1 MSARGTSDD
10 DAGVRR
16 SPPSAS
22 APPPPPPPPFPTRW
36 SDVLADPRHRSRAAS
51 LFPPLS
57 PTAHKGSQGRVAI
70 FGGSDRYAGAPYYAA
85 RSALVCGV
93 DLATVFCAS
102 EACVPI
108 KCYSPELMV
117 QAVYSVEEMDSLVRE
132 EEGILR
138 ELEKCRQRQG
148 SDLLTNEMHGME
160 LRQTIKKIERSEEKQ
175 HLLIQSE
182 LKNEDRMEMLAE
194 RLAKMKS
201 LEEELRNL
209 KARQEVFVDGIVDAI
224 TRSFPALHAM
234 CIGPGLGRHPLVF
247 SVAEKV
253 ILGAIESRLMLI
265 LDADALFML
274 SLKEYASLLGTLRSY
289 ERCVLTPNLMEMR
302 RLNDALLSAGT
313 SANGRE
319 KRRSNVI
326 VQKGGVDTIM
336 HDRYTM
342 RCEEE
347 GGLKRSGGIGDVL
360 AGTITA
366 FMAWNAILEKEETSH
381 DSSNINAK
389 NDETEYNEECQQR
402 VFASWTAAILVK
414 KATRIAFQKKNR
426 SMSALDVIE
435 EIGGIVSNMEDGLK
449 SERNNLIQRTNGD
462 VVHE

>member
-1 MSARGTSDD
+1 M
-10 DAGVRR
+10 
-16 SPPSAS
+16 
-22 APPPPPPPPFPTRW
+22 
-36 SDVLADPRHRSRAAS
+36 
-51 LFPPLS
+51 
-57 PTAHKGSQGRVAI
+57 AI

-93 DLATVFCAS
+93 DLATVFCAR

-117 QAVYSVEEMDSLVRE
+117 QAVYSIEEMDMLTRE
-132 EEGILR
+132 EGGILR

-148 SDLLTNEMHGME
+148 SDLLTNEMNGME
-160 LRQTIKKIERSEEKQ
+160 LRQTMQKLEHSEEKQ

-182 LKNEDRMEMLAE
+182 LKADDRMEMLAE
-194 RLAKMKS
+194 RLTKMKS

-209 KARQEVFVDGIVDAI
+209 KARQEVFVNGIVDDI
-224 TRSFPALHAM
+224 TRSFPALHAI

-253 ILGAIESRLMLI
+253 ILGAIESNLMLV

-274 SLKEYASLLGTLRSY
+274 SLKEYASLLGTLRSN
-289 ERCVLTPNLMEMR
+289 ERCVMTPNLMEMR
-302 RLNDALLSAGT
+302 RLDDALLSAAGTT
-313 SANGRE
+313 SADGERE
-319 KRRSNVI
+319 KRTSNVI
-326 VQKGGVDTIM
+326 VQKGNVDTIM

-366 FMAWNAILEKEETSH
+366 FMAWNAILEKEETTSS
-381 DSSNINAK
+381 DSYYNIDAK
-389 NDETEYNEECQQR
+389 NNDDTVYNVECQQR

-414 KATRIAFQKKNR
+414 KATRIAFQKKKR

-435 EIGGIVSNMEDGLK
+435 EIGDIVSIMEDGLI
-449 SERNNLIQRTNGD
+449 SERRNLIQRANGD
-462 VVHE
+462 VPST

>member
-1 MSARGTSDD
+1 M
-10 DAGVRR
+10 
-16 SPPSAS
+16 
-22 APPPPPPPPFPTRW
+22 
-36 SDVLADPRHRSRAAS
+36 
-51 LFPPLS
+51 
-57 PTAHKGSQGRVAI
+57 AI

-93 DLATVFCAS
+93 DLATVFCAR

-117 QAVYSVEEMDSLVRE
+117 QAVYSIEEMDMLTRE
-132 EEGILR
+132 EGGILR

-148 SDLLTNEMHGME
+148 SDLLTNEMNGME
-160 LRQTIKKIERSEEKQ
+160 LRQTMQKLEHSEEKQ

-182 LKNEDRMEMLAE
+182 LKADDRMEMLAE
-194 RLAKMKS
+194 RLTKMKS

-209 KARQEVFVDGIVDAI
+209 KARQEVFVNGIVDDI
-224 TRSFPALHAM
+224 TRSFPALHAI

-253 ILGAIESRLMLI
+253 ILGAIESNLMLV

-274 SLKEYASLLGTLRSY
+274 SLKEYASLLGTLRSN
-289 ERCVLTPNLMEMR
+289 ERCVMTPNLMEMR
-302 RLNDALLSAGT
+302 RLDDALLSAAGTT
-313 SANGRE
+313 SADGERE

-326 VQKGGVDTIM
+326 VHKGNVDTIM

-366 FMAWNAILEKEETSH
+366 FMAWNAILEKEETTSS
-381 DSSNINAK
+381 DSYYNIDAK
-389 NDETEYNEECQQR
+389 NNDDTVYNVECQQR

-414 KATRIAFQKKNR
+414 KATRIAFQKKKR

-435 EIGGIVSNMEDGLK
+435 EIGDIVSIMEDGLI
-449 SERNNLIQRTNGD
+449 SERRNLIQRANGD
-462 VVHE
+462 VPST

>member
-1 MSARGTSDD
+1 M
-10 DAGVRR
+10 
-16 SPPSAS
+16 
-22 APPPPPPPPFPTRW
+22 
-36 SDVLADPRHRSRAAS
+36 
-51 LFPPLS
+51 
-57 PTAHKGSQGRVAI
+57 AI

-93 DLATVFCAS
+93 DLATVFCAR

-117 QAVYSVEEMDSLVRE
+117 QAVYSIEEMDMLTRE
-132 EEGILR
+132 EGGILR

-148 SDLLTNEMHGME
+148 SDLLTNEMNGME
-160 LRQTIKKIERSEEKQ
+160 LRQTMQKLEHSEEKQ

-182 LKNEDRMEMLAE
+182 LKADDRMEMLAE
-194 RLAKMKS
+194 RLTKMKS

-209 KARQEVFVDGIVDAI
+209 KARQEVFVNGIVDDI
-224 TRSFPALHAM
+224 TRSFPALHAI

-253 ILGAIESRLMLI
+253 ILGAIESNLMLV

-274 SLKEYASLLGTLRSY
+274 SLKEYASLLGTLRSN
-289 ERCVLTPNLMEMR
+289 ERCVMTPNLMEMR
-302 RLNDALLSAGT
+302 RLDDALLSAAGTT
-313 SANGRE
+313 SADGERE

-326 VQKGGVDTIM
+326 VQKGNVDTIM

-366 FMAWNAILEKEETSH
+366 FMAWNAILEKEETTSS
-381 DSSNINAK
+381 DSYYNIDAK
-389 NDETEYNEECQQR
+389 NNDDTVYNVECQQR

-414 KATRIAFQKKNR
+414 KATRIAFQKKKR

-435 EIGGIVSNMEDGLK
+435 EIGDIVSIMEDGLI
-449 SERNNLIQRTNGD
+449 SERRNLIQRANGD
-462 VVHE
+462 VPST

>member
-1 MSARGTSDD
+1 
-10 DAGVRR
+10 
-16 SPPSAS
+16 
-22 APPPPPPPPFPTRW
+22 
-36 SDVLADPRHRSRAAS
+36 
-51 LFPPLS
+51 
-57 PTAHKGSQGRVAI
+57 VAI

-93 DLATVFCAS
+93 DLATVFCAR

-117 QAVYSVEEMDSLVRE
+117 QAVYSIEEMDMLTRE
-132 EEGILR
+132 EGGILR

-148 SDLLTNEMHGME
+148 SDLLTNEMNGME
-160 LRQTIKKIERSEEKQ
+160 LRQTMQKLEHSEEKQ

-182 LKNEDRMEMLAE
+182 LKADDRMEMLAE

-209 KARQEVFVDGIVDAI
+209 KARQEVFVNGIVDDI
-224 TRSFPALHAM
+224 TRSFPALHAI

-253 ILGAIESRLMLI
+253 ILGAIESNLMLV

-274 SLKEYASLLGTLRSY
+274 SLKEYASLLGTLRSN
-289 ERCVLTPNLMEMR
+289 ERCVMTPNLMEMR
-302 RLNDALLSAGT
+302 RLDDALLSAAGTT
-313 SANGRE
+313 SADGERE

-326 VQKGGVDTIM
+326 VQKGNVDTIM

-366 FMAWNAILEKEETSH
+366 FMAWNAILEKEETTSS
-381 DSSNINAK
+381 DSYYNIDAK
-389 NDETEYNEECQQR
+389 NNDDTVYNVECQQR

-414 KATRIAFQKKNR
+414 KATRIAFQKKKR

-435 EIGGIVSNMEDGLK
+435 EIGDIVSIMEDGLI
-449 SERNNLIQRTNGD
+449 SERRNLIQWANGD
-462 VVHE
+462 VPST

>member
-1 MSARGTSDD
+1 M
-10 DAGVRR
+10 
-16 SPPSAS
+16 
-22 APPPPPPPPFPTRW
+22 
-36 SDVLADPRHRSRAAS
+36 
-51 LFPPLS
+51 
-57 PTAHKGSQGRVAI
+57 AI

-93 DLATVFCAS
+93 DLATVFCAR

-117 QAVYSVEEMDSLVRE
+117 QAVYSIEEMDMLTRE
-132 EEGILR
+132 EGGILR

-148 SDLLTNEMHGME
+148 SDLLTNEMNGME
-160 LRQTIKKIERSEEKQ
+160 LRQTMQKLEHSEEKQ

-182 LKNEDRMEMLAE
+182 LKADDRMEMLAE
-194 RLAKMKS
+194 RLTKMKS

-209 KARQEVFVDGIVDAI
+209 KARQEVFVNGIVDDI
-224 TRSFPALHAM
+224 TRSFPALHAI

-253 ILGAIESRLMLI
+253 ILGAIESNLMLV

-274 SLKEYASLLGTLRSY
+274 SLKEYASLLGTLRSN
-289 ERCVLTPNLMEMR
+289 ERCVMTPNLMEMR
-302 RLNDALLSAGT
+302 RLDDALLSAAGTT
-313 SANGRE
+313 SADGERE

-326 VQKGGVDTIM
+326 VQKGNVDTIM

-366 FMAWNAILEKEETSH
+366 FMAWNAILEKEETTSS
-381 DSSNINAK
+381 DSYYNIDAK
-389 NDETEYNEECQQR
+389 NNDDTVYNVECQQR

-414 KATRIAFQKKNR
+414 KATRIAFQKKKR
-426 SMSALDVIE
+426 SMSALDVIV
-435 EIGGIVSNMEDGLK
+435 EIGDIVSIMEDGLI
-449 SERNNLIQRTNGD
+449 SERKNLIQRANGD
-462 VVHE
+462 VPST

>member
-1 MSARGTSDD
+1 M
-10 DAGVRR
+10 
-16 SPPSAS
+16 
-22 APPPPPPPPFPTRW
+22 
-36 SDVLADPRHRSRAAS
+36 
-51 LFPPLS
+51 
-57 PTAHKGSQGRVAI
+57 AI

-93 DLATVFCAS
+93 DLATVFCAR

-117 QAVYSVEEMDSLVRE
+117 QAVYSIEEMDMLTRE
-132 EEGILR
+132 EGGILR

-148 SDLLTNEMHGME
+148 SDLLTNEMNGME
-160 LRQTIKKIERSEEKQ
+160 LRQTMQKLEHSEEKQ

-182 LKNEDRMEMLAE
+182 LKADDRMEMLAE

-209 KARQEVFVDGIVDAI
+209 KARQEVFVNGIVDDI
-224 TRSFPALHAM
+224 TRSFPALHAI

-253 ILGAIESRLMLI
+253 ILGAIESNLMLV

-274 SLKEYASLLGTLRSY
+274 SLKEYASLLGTLRSN
-289 ERCVLTPNLMEMR
+289 ERCVMTPNLMEMR
-302 RLNDALLSAGT
+302 RLDDALLSAAGTT
-313 SANGRE
+313 SADGERE

-326 VQKGGVDTIM
+326 VQKGNVDTIM

-366 FMAWNAILEKEETSH
+366 FMAWNAILEKEETTSS
-381 DSSNINAK
+381 DSYYNIDAK
-389 NDETEYNEECQQR
+389 NNDDTVYNVECQQR

-414 KATRIAFQKKNR
+414 KETRIAFQKK
-426 SMSALDVIE
+426 
-435 EIGGIVSNMEDGLK
+435 
-449 SERNNLIQRTNGD
+449 
-462 VVHE
+462 

>member
-1 MSARGTSDD
+1 MSSRGTSDD

-22 APPPPPPPPFPTRW
+22 SSAPTPPPPFPTRW
-36 SDVLADPRHRSRAAS
+36 SDALADPRHRARAES
-51 LFPPLS
+51 LFPPLA
-57 PTAHKGSQGRVAI
+57 PTAHKGSHGRVAI

-93 DLATVFCAS
+93 DLVTIFCAS
-102 EACVPI
+102 EASVPI

-117 QAVYSVEEMDSLVRE
+117 QAVYSVEEMDSLAKE
-132 EEGILR
+132 EEAILR
-138 ELEKCRQRQG
+138 ELEKCRRKQG
-148 SDLLTNEMHGME
+148 NDLLTNEMNGME
-160 LRQTIKKIERSEEKQ
+160 LRQTMKKLERSEEKQ

-182 LKNEDRMEMLAE
+182 LRNDDRMEMLAE

-201 LEEELRNL
+201 LEEDLQNL

-224 TRSFPALHAM
+224 TGAFPGLHAI

-253 ILGAIESRLMLI
+253 MLGAIESRLMLI

-274 SLKEYASLLGTLRSY
+274 SLKEYTSLLGELRSY
-289 ERCVLTPNLMEMR
+289 ERCVMTPNLMEMR
-302 RLNDALLSAGT
+302 RLHDALSAGP
-313 SANGRE
+313 SADGTE
-319 KRRSNVI
+319 KRSNVI
-326 VQKGGVDTIM
+326 VQKGNVDTIM

-366 FMAWNAILEKEETSH
+366 FMAWNAILGKDETS
-381 DSSNINAK
+381 DSYDINAK
-389 NDETEYNEECQQR
+389 NDDTVYNEECQQR

-414 KATRIAFQKKNR
+414 KATRIAFQKKKR

-435 EIGGIVSNMEDGLK
+435 EIGKIVSNMEDGLK
-449 SERNNLIQRTNGD
+449 SERSNLIQRTNCD
-462 VVHE
+462 VVHD

>member
-1 MSARGTSDD
+1 M
-10 DAGVRR
+10 
-16 SPPSAS
+16 
-22 APPPPPPPPFPTRW
+22 
-36 SDVLADPRHRSRAAS
+36 
-51 LFPPLS
+51 
-57 PTAHKGSQGRVAI
+57 AI

-93 DLATVFCAS
+93 DLATVFCAR

-117 QAVYSVEEMDSLVRE
+117 QAVYSIEEMDMLTRE
-132 EEGILR
+132 EGGILR

-148 SDLLTNEMHGME
+148 SDLLTNEMNGME
-160 LRQTIKKIERSEEKQ
+160 LRQTMQKLEHSEEKQ

-182 LKNEDRMEMLAE
+182 LKADDRMEMLAE
-194 RLAKMKS
+194 RLTKMKS

-209 KARQEVFVDGIVDAI
+209 KARQEVFVNGIVDDI
-224 TRSFPALHAM
+224 TRSFPALHAI

-253 ILGAIESRLMLI
+253 ILGAIESNLMLV

-274 SLKEYASLLGTLRSY
+274 SLKEYASLLGTLRSN
-289 ERCVLTPNLMEMR
+289 ERCVMTPNLMEMR
-302 RLNDALLSAGT
+302 RLDDALLSAAGTT
-313 SANGRE
+313 SADEERE

-326 VQKGGVDTIM
+326 VQKGNVDTIM

-366 FMAWNAILEKEETSH
+366 FMAWNAILEKEETTSS
-381 DSSNINAK
+381 DSYYNIDAK
-389 NDETEYNEECQQR
+389 NNDDTVYNVECQQR

-414 KATRIAFQKKNR
+414 KATRIAFQKKKR

-435 EIGGIVSNMEDGLK
+435 EIGDIVSIMEDGLI
-449 SERNNLIQRTNGD
+449 SERRNLIQRANGG
-462 VVHE
+462 VPST